1 MFIRSVSSGGGYRG
15 DVNSAFRQG
24 RQDAFRDY
32 VGNYRFALDTDVANN
47 AENQRQVERIAKN
60 YGLDLGMNQ
69 AARQDAYNFIKGS
82 TDIDNAKRQMEI
94 DFATNALLKDP
105 TVNAEVSKAN
115 ASNYVTNAQSGAV
128 KGQIGLSNLQFNQ
141 GQLPVT
147 QATQANKN
155 QADLTSSQSSMTSEK
170 LRHNALLDQEAL
182 VNLAKGISDEE
193 TVAHYI
199 ARYRELNP
207 DSGLTDEQLQA
218 EAMDKIAL
226 AKKELALQR
235 GNAHQVGMALA
246 AGDLSGN
253 AGVYNFAPTNK
264 GQVMQGT
271 KTKASQTSVDNT
283 TTPTVSSLGK
293 TTLMSQDEF
302 EKNQGNLV
310 RVPGQAGVYRY
321 GNAIVV
327 QNAAGGYNVYN
338 PNVITIGKDK
348 QFESED
354 DLIKR
359 ALAQSG
365 RAGQATPISS
375 PAAMK

>member
-24 RQDAFRDY
+24 RQGAFRDY

-141 GQLPVT
+141 EQLPVT

-246 AGDLSGN
+246 AGDFGN
-253 AGVYNFAPTNK
+253 GDVYNFAPTNK
-264 GQVMQGT
+264 GQVIQGT

-348 QFESED
+348 QFESEA

-375 PAAMK
+375 PDAMK

>member
-24 RQDAFRDY
+24 RQDAFRDN
-32 VGNYRFALDTDVANN
+32 VGNFRFALDTDVANN

-155 QADLTSSQSSMTSEK
+155 QADLTSSQSSMTAEK

-182 VNLAKGISDEE
+182 VNLAKGISDDE
-193 TVAHYI
+193 TIAHYI

-218 EAMDKIAL
+218 EAMDKIAA
-226 AKKELALQR
+226 AKTELALQR
-235 GNAHQVGMALA
+235 GNAHQIGMALA
-246 AGDLSGN
+246 AVNLSGN
-253 AGVYNFAPTNK
+253 TGVYNFAPNNK
-264 GQVMQGT
+264 GQVVQRT
-271 KTKASQTSVDNT
+271 NTNASRTSVDNT

-302 EKNQGNLV
+302 DKNQGNLV
-310 RVPGQAGVYRY
+310 RIPGHAGVYRY

-338 PNVITIGKDK
+338 PNVISIGKDK
-348 QFESED
+348 QFESEA
-354 DLIKR
+354 DLIQR

-365 RAGQATPISS
+365 RAGQATPIAS
-375 PAAMK
+375 PDAMK